1 MSIRIYPDKYMKGC
15 FMHRFSVFSLLSCL
29 VFLAVCLAERMENVN
44 RLEAET
50 AAWVENRNA
59 KDAEVNWQF
68 TTAEARIKLKKLYPS
83 IEI

>member
-1 MSIRIYPDKYMKGC
+1 
-15 FMHRFSVFSLLSCL
+15 MHRFSVFSLLSCL

-44 RLEAET
+44 RLEAE

-59 KDAEVNWQF
+59 KDAKANWQF

-83 IEI
+83 IEM